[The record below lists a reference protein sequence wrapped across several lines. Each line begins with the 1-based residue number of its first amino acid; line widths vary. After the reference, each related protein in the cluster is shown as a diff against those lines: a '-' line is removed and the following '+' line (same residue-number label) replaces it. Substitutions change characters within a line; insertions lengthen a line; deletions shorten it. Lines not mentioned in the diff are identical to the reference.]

1 MKDDCAVKVLL
12 LRDRYTRVLLVLE
25 KKLVKSGMW
34 GLPGGRGEPGDSTIY
49 DTGYRETKEETGA
62 ETIFLD
68 IQPIWQQFSN
78 YQRVFVVG
86 NYAGGELIGETEE
99 IIRSAWVP
107 VEIFY
112 DESLR
117 EEYCHEG
124 IIDSHIQVAQELLR
138 RLRSNGEVDDTSLA
152 PPRQHARQD
161 TVLYPAQ
168 QAQSPA
174 EVTEISFRQATE
186 EECRSRVG
194 TGKPIWYKNA
204 GRTYGGSLTR
214 ESDGRY
220 WFKGTRAGG
229 SEIIGVWAAP
239 NELFI
244 KVKDKESKP

>member
-12 LRDRYTRVLLVLE
+12 LRDRYTRVLLVLG
-25 KKLVKSGMW
+25 KKSGMW

-49 DTGYRETKEETGA
+49 DTGYREVKEETGA

-68 IQPIWQQFSN
+68 VQPIWQQFSN

-124 IIDSHIQVAQELLR
+124 VLNSHIQVAQELLR
-138 RLRSNGEVDDTSLA
+138 RLQSNGEVDDNTSL
-152 PPRQHARQD
+152 D
-161 TVLYPAQ
+161 LAQ

-174 EVTEISFRQATE
+174 EVIVFFRQATE

-214 ESDGRY
+214 ESGGRY
-220 WFKGTRAGG
+220 WFQGTRAGR
-229 SEIIGVWAAP
+229 SEVIGVWAAP

-244 KVKDKESKP
+244 KVKDKGSKP